1 MKGIFSCF
9 AESAKEFTKLR
20 SLVITALF
28 IAISMIIEAFSIDLQ
43 FAKLNFAFL
52 AIAVIG
58 MLFGPCM
65 GLVAGFACDIV
76 GYLVHPT
83 GGFLPAYILV
93 AGLQGLIY
101 GLCLYHKMNGH
112 SIQFRNTTTGKEWDI
127 TLFLRAVVARL
138 LDVIVINLLINTKLN
153 LHYGFIPEQAY
164 GAAIIARTAKNVSAT
179 SSGTLNGKT
188 VPEESKFAF
197 GRNTKRNIPLV
208 VFRLTARGMLLFFR
222 VWEFS
227 KDSARK
233 QVAYAAAAFFCRRN
247 TRW

>member
-52 AIAVIG
+52 AIAIIG

-83 GGFLPAYILV
+83 GGFLPAYILDLWSV
-93 AGLQGLIY
+93 PVSQDEWSQ
-101 GLCLYHKMNGH
+101 H
-112 SIQFRNTTTGKEWDI
+112 S
-127 TLFLRAVVARL
+127 
-138 LDVIVINLLINTKLN
+138 
-153 LHYGFIPEQAY
+153 
-164 GAAIIARTAKNVSAT
+164 
-179 SSGTLNGKT
+179 
-188 VPEESKFAF
+188 VPEHYDWQ
-197 GRNTKRNIPLV
+197 
-208 VFRLTARGMLLFFR
+208 GMGYYPVPACSGSSSAGCYRHQPAHQYEVEPALWIHSGAGIWCGNYR
-222 VWEFS
+222 T
-227 KDSARK
+227 DSEE
-233 QVAYAAAAFFCRRN
+233 CH
-247 TRW
+247 

>member
-138 LDVIVINLLINTKLN
+138 LDRHQPAHQYEVEPALWIHSRAGVWCCN
-153 LHYGFIPEQAY
+153 H
-164 GAAIIARTAKNVSAT
+164 RTDS
-179 SSGTLNGKT
+179 
-188 VPEESKFAF
+188 EE
-197 GRNTKRNIPLV
+197 
-208 VFRLTARGMLLFFR
+208 
-222 VWEFS
+222 
-227 KDSARK
+227 
-233 QVAYAAAAFFCRRN
+233 CH
-247 TRW
+247 

>member
-76 GYLVHPT
+76 CNP
-83 GGFLPAYILV
+83 
-93 AGLQGLIY
+93 
-101 GLCLYHKMNGH
+101 
-112 SIQFRNTTTGKEWDI
+112 
-127 TLFLRAVVARL
+127 
-138 LDVIVINLLINTKLN
+138 
-153 LHYGFIPEQAY
+153 
-164 GAAIIARTAKNVSAT
+164 AT
-179 SSGTLNGKT
+179 SIYAGKKPP
-188 VPEESKFAF
+188 V
-197 GRNTKRNIPLV
+197 G
-208 VFRLTARGMLLFFR
+208 
-222 VWEFS
+222 
-227 KDSARK
+227 
-233 QVAYAAAAFFCRRN
+233 C
-247 TRW
+247 TR

>member
-20 SLVITALF
+20 SLVITAF

-164 GAAIIARTAKNVSAT
+164 GAAIIARTAKNVIELALDLPMLFILLPIALT
-179 SSGTLNGKT
+179 
-188 VPEESKFAF
+188 AYQ
-197 GRNTKRNIPLV
+197 R
-208 VFRLTARGMLLFFR
+208 VFRLQ
-222 VWEFS
+222 
-227 KDSARK
+227 KK
-233 QVAYAAAAFFCRRN
+233 AAAA
-247 TRW
+247 

>member
-93 AGLQGLIY
+93 AGLQGLI
-101 GLCLYHKMNGH
+101 NGH

-164 GAAIIARTAKNVSAT
+164 GAAIIARTAKNVIELALDLPMLFILLPIALT
-179 SSGTLNGKT
+179 
-188 VPEESKFAF
+188 AYQ
-197 GRNTKRNIPLV
+197 R
-208 VFRLTARGMLLFFR
+208 VFRLQ
-222 VWEFS
+222 
-227 KDSARK
+227 KK
-233 QVAYAAAAFFCRRN
+233 AAAA
-247 TRW
+247 

>member
-164 GAAIIARTAKNVSAT
+164 GAAIIARTAKNVIELA
-179 SSGTLNGKT
+179 LDL
-188 VPEESKFAF
+188 PMLFILLPIA
-197 GRNTKRNIPLV
+197 
-208 VFRLTARGMLLFFR
+208 LTAYQR
-222 VWEFS
+222 VFS
-227 KDSARK
+227 LQKK
-233 QVAYAAAAFFCRRN
+233 AAAA
-247 TRW
+247 

>member
-83 GGFLPAYILV
+83 GGFL
-93 AGLQGLIY
+93 QGLIY

-164 GAAIIARTAKNVSAT
+164 GAAIIARTAKNVIELALDLPMLFILLPIALT
-179 SSGTLNGKT
+179 
-188 VPEESKFAF
+188 AYQ
-197 GRNTKRNIPLV
+197 R
-208 VFRLTARGMLLFFR
+208 VFRLQ
-222 VWEFS
+222 
-227 KDSARK
+227 KK
-233 QVAYAAAAFFCRRN
+233 AAAA
-247 TRW
+247 